1 MVNPYSNTKL
11 RIPKGFQSLLVGL
24 STEVLRNQ
32 PRNIPAFAADYFEKL
47 LQRREQ
53 GQFNLTDEDSI
64 HHPDANL
71 AATKI
76 QAQFRGHLARRDFEK
91 VKHEHEDADK
101 LDQTSSDDH
110 QLEKERAAVSIQAQF
125 RGYQVRKHLQE
136 LTDDHDQQ
144 NHHNTFAT
152 NVSYEK
158 LQSEENNGNPSRT
171 YFDRD
176 STQLSEDFERHTQIP
191 RDSNFDREFQ
201 EQFLKEYV
209 TDDED
214 EMNNLPLDQAATRI
228 QASFRG
234 YKTRKELGS
243 VHGHSHEDHEH
254 FNEMHNKNIL
264 SPSNQG
270 NQVLAHESE
279 DNEAA
284 AVKIQ
289 AAYRGYRV
297 RKELEK

>member
-1 MVNPYSNTKL
+1 MFL
-11 RIPKGFQSLLVGL
+11 
-24 STEVLRNQ
+24 
-32 PRNIPAFAADYFEKL
+32 
-47 LQRREQ
+47 
-53 GQFNLTDEDSI
+53 
-64 HHPDANL
+64 
-71 AATKI
+71 
-76 QAQFRGHLARRDFEK
+76 
-91 VKHEHEDADK
+91 
-101 LDQTSSDDH
+101 
-110 QLEKERAAVSIQAQF
+110 
-125 RGYQVRKHLQE
+125 
-136 LTDDHDQQ
+136 
-144 NHHNTFAT
+144 
-152 NVSYEK
+152 
-158 LQSEENNGNPSRT
+158 EENNGNPSRT

-254 FNEMHNKNIL
+254 FNEMHNKNSELKILSKTKSKSFFSLLVL

-289 AAYRGYRV
+289 VIRFV
-297 RKELEK
+297 V